1 MSSASTSP
9 LPGVRIPMTAV
20 LKYGSAGSL
29 AALVL
34 AAGLGWLVD
43 GSSGMWGGI
52 LGIAIPVGFFSI
64 TVIVALL
71 TLRVRPEIFGA
82 AILGSWI
89 LKLIALIAVLAL
101 LSNADFYNKSIF
113 FIAFLVGTIGYL
125 VGEAAIV
132 MKTRVPY
139 IEPQTPQSKA

>member
-1 MSSASTSP
+1 
-9 LPGVRIPMTAV
+9 MTAV

>member
-43 GSSGMWGGI
+43 GSAGLWGGI

-101 LSNADFYNKSIF
+101 LSNADFYNKTVF

-125 VGEAAIV
+125 VGEAVIV

-139 IEPQTPQSKA
+139 IEPETPQARA